1 MASGQGAFCDDVVGQ
16 AVQARCFAQIVTTE
30 ERDVLRDVNVEVVLC
45 VDEFR
50 SAVMARNAICPG
62 FFLLLSRH
70 FTVISSRDLHD
81 IMTANTSLVVL
92 LY

>member
-1 MASGQGAFCDDVVGQ
+1 MRLLSINNFKP
-16 AVQARCFAQIVTTE
+16 QARCFAQIVTTE

-62 FFLLLSRH
+62 TFLVHTRYFYEFLRS
-70 FTVISSRDLHD
+70 LHS
-81 IMTANTSLVVL
+81 MTAKMMTTFVLSLPSPF
-92 LY
+92 